1 MSLPPSNLCTYDLCA
16 VLVQLRMTA
25 IPMPAIGLF
34 GVRITPENVAK
45 VLSAIVALALSAT
58 AVGPGQQEPSE
69 GSTGF

>member
-1 MSLPPSNLCTYDLCA
+1 
-16 VLVQLRMTA
+16 MTA